1 MCARTVNAQFL
12 FLLMIP
18 LTVLL
23 SGCGGPADSSVEISS
38 AEQHSAP
45 GHDKHEHDKHG
56 HDKHEHDKHEHDKH
70 EHDKHEH
77 DKHEHGHDKHEHDKH
92 EHDKHDHDEHDHAHH
107 IADHRP
113 VDYADLVRQL
123 ERRPSLI
130 HAEAGHD
137 MRHAAHELEEL
148 RDIIAWLPE
157 IAADTDLV
165 KRDWD
170 DANRI
175 AGELAKLVPAQ
186 ARAFVERMKP
196 GSDAATEYQRRV
208 DKLSTLIPLAVQD

>member
-1 MCARTVNAQFL
+1 MIARPVIARL
-12 FLLMIP
+12 ILLLPFP
-18 LTVLL
+18 LSILL
-23 SGCGGPADSSVEISS
+23 SGCGGPEDASTQISS
-38 AEQHSAP
+38 TEQQSASGDHDHDDHGHHDHDHDDHDDDDD
-45 GHDKHEHDKHG
+45 GHDDHG
-56 HDKHEHDKHEHDKH
+56 HD
-70 EHDKHEH
+70 
-77 DKHEHGHDKHEHDKH
+77 
-92 EHDKHDHDEHDHAHH
+92 HH

-113 VDYADLVRQL
+113 EDYADLVRQL

-130 HAEAGHD
+130 HAEADHD

-175 AGELAKLVPAQ
+175 AGELAKLVPVQ
-186 ARAFVERMKP
+186 AETFVERMKP
-196 GSDAATEYQRRV
+196 GSDAEAEYQQRV
-208 DKLSTLIPLAVQD
+208 SKLSELIPLAVQD

>member
-56 HDKHEHDKHEHDKH
+56 HDKHE
-70 EHDKHEH
+70 
-77 DKHEHGHDKHEHDKH
+77 HDKHEHDKH